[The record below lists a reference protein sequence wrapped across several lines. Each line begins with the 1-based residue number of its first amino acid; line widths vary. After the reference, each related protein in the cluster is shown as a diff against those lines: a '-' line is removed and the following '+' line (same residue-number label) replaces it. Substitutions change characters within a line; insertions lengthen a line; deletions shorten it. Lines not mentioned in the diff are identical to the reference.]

1 MTKETMDDKV
11 IDAEVVSVD
20 AKVDGKKPA
29 KASRAKSSN
38 IGLTVLLLAAIG
50 GGVGAG
56 FWGWQLLQQQQLNT
70 VKLQQQIQQQQ
81 SKLSSFSQVFAEAKM
96 AEQAELEAVKQHVLA
111 TQQRLDSQNKRLL
124 SMSTTTKED
133 WQLLEARYL
142 LRLANQRLMTERDS
156 AGSVALLQAADNIL
170 RDLDDSSLFA
180 IRQSVAQDMAALK
193 LAPSI
198 DRDGVYLRLE
208 ALADNLK
215 QLPAIKPMPSPV
227 LDAQLSDP
235 ALTENDAE
243 TQAEP
248 QEQQRSGEIAA
259 SAPWW
264 YGAQQWA
271 LASLESAS
279 EYVRVRHHDA
289 PLLVLPPESQM
300 YVTQNLRLNLEQAQL
315 ALLGEE
321 QKIYQSSLA
330 QTAQLLRDYYQL
342 NNQVEVFIE
351 DVEQLQALNIR
362 RHLPTISGSLAQ
374 LDAYIERLHKLA
386 PAGGSASPAASA
398 EES

>member
-1 MTKETMDDKV
+1 MTDKKMDDNIV
-11 IDAEVVSVD
+11 DGEVVVTD
-20 AKVDGKKPA
+20 TTEKKSS
-29 KASRAKSSN
+29 KMKGAKSSN

-50 GGVGAG
+50 SGVGAG
-56 FWGWQLLQQQQLNT
+56 FWGWQLLLQQQNNT
-70 VKLQQQIQQQQ
+70 VQLQQQIQQQQ
-81 SKLSSFSQVFAEAKM
+81 SKLSSFSQLIASVQAD
-96 AEQAELEAVKQHVLA
+96 EQAELQAVKQQFLA

-124 SMSTTTKED
+124 SISTTTKED

-170 RDLDDSSLFA
+170 RDLDDSALFA
-180 IRQSVAQDMAALK
+180 IRQSVAQDIAALK

-198 DRDGVYLRLE
+198 DRDGVYLRLVS
-208 ALADNLK
+208 LADNLK
-215 QLPAIKPMPSPV
+215 QLPAIKPMPGPV
-227 LDAQLSDP
+227 LESQLNLAPKTVVEVSP
-235 ALTENDAE
+235 ENAVN
-243 TQAEP
+243 QSVW
-248 QEQQRSGEIAA
+248 QRIQQRGL
-259 SAPWW
+259 
-264 YGAQQWA
+264 A
-271 LASLESAS
+271 LLDNAS

-321 QKIYQSSLA
+321 QQIYQGSLA

-351 DVEQLQALNIR
+351 EVELLQALKIR
-362 RHLPTISGSLAQ
+362 RNLPGISGSLGQ

-386 PAGGSASPAASA
+386 PNSKSVTPASASVPVA

>member
-1 MTKETMDDKV
+1 MTDKKMDDNIV
-11 IDAEVVSVD
+11 DGEVVVTD
-20 AKVDGKKPA
+20 TADKKAPKAK
-29 KASRAKSSN
+29 SAKSSN

-56 FWGWQLLQQQQLNT
+56 FWGWQLLQQQQNST
-70 VKLQQQIQQQQ
+70 AQLQQQIQQQQ
-81 SKLSSFSQVFAEAKM
+81 SKLSSFSQQIASIQAD
-96 AEQAELEAVKQHVLA
+96 EQTELSAVKQQLLA

-124 SMSTTTKED
+124 SISTTTKED

-170 RDLDDSSLFA
+170 RDLDDSALFA
-180 IRQSVAQDMAALK
+180 IRQSVAQDIAALK

-198 DRDGVYLRLE
+198 DRDGVYLRLVS
-208 ALADNLK
+208 LADNLK

-227 LDAQLSDP
+227 LESQLNTAPETVDEVSP
-235 ALTENDAE
+235 LNVEN
-243 TQAEP
+243 QSVW
-248 QEQQRSGEIAA
+248 QRI
-259 SAPWW
+259 
-264 YGAQQWA
+264 QQWGLA
-271 LASLESAS
+271 LLDNAS

-321 QKIYQSSLA
+321 QQIYQGSLA
-330 QTAQLLRDYYQL
+330 QTAQLLREYYQL

-351 DVEQLQALNIR
+351 EVELLQALNIR
-362 RHLPTISGSLAQ
+362 RNLPGISGSLGQ

-386 PAGGSASPAASA
+386 PSSKSVTPAPAAVSTV

>member
-1 MTKETMDDKV
+1 MTDKKMDDNIV
-11 IDAEVVSVD
+11 DGEVVITD
-20 AKVDGKKPA
+20 TAEKKSPNT
-29 KASRAKSSN
+29 KSAKSSN
-38 IGLTVLLLAAIG
+38 VGLTVLLLAAIG

-56 FWGWQLLQQQQLNT
+56 FWGWQLLQQQQNNT
-70 VKLQQQIQQQQ
+70 AQLQQQIQQQQ
-81 SKLSSFSQVFAEAKM
+81 SKLSTFSQLIASVQAD
-96 AEQAELEAVKQHVLA
+96 EQAELQAVKQQLLA

-124 SMSTTTKED
+124 SISTTTKED

-170 RDLDDSSLFA
+170 RDLDDSALFA
-180 IRQSVAQDMAALK
+180 IRQSVAQDIAALK

-198 DRDGVYLRLE
+198 DRDGVYLRLVS
-208 ALADNLK
+208 LADNLK
-215 QLPAIKPMPSPV
+215 QLPAIKPMSGPV
-227 LDAQLSDP
+227 LESQLNLAPKTVVEVSP
-235 ALTENDAE
+235 ENVVN
-243 TQAEP
+243 QSVW
-248 QEQQRSGEIAA
+248 QRI
-259 SAPWW
+259 
-264 YGAQQWA
+264 QQWSLA
-271 LASLESAS
+271 LLDNAS

-321 QKIYQSSLA
+321 QQIYQGSLA

-351 DVEQLQALNIR
+351 EVELLQALKIR
-362 RHLPTISGSLAQ
+362 RNLPGISGSLGQ

-386 PAGGSASPAASA
+386 PNSKSVTPVVSSA

>member
-1 MTKETMDDKV
+1 MTEEKMDEK
-11 IDAEVVSVD
+11 IIEAEVVATET
-20 AKVDGKKPA
+20 AKS
-29 KASRAKSSN
+29 KASKNTAKRSSN
-38 IGLTVLLLAAIG
+38 LGVTLLLLAAIG

-56 FWGWQLLQQQQLNT
+56 FWGWQLLQKQQSDTEL
-70 VKLQQQIQQQQ
+70 LQEKIQQQQ
-81 SKLSSFSQVFAEAKM
+81 SKLSAFSEVFA
-96 AEQAELEAVKQHVLA
+96 AEKAEEQNELSLVKQQLLA

-124 SMSTTTKED
+124 SISTTTKED

-142 LRLANQRLMTERDS
+142 LRLSNQRLMTERDS

-170 RDLDDSSLFA
+170 RDLDDSALFA
-180 IRQSVAQDMAALK
+180 IRQSVAQDIAALK

-198 DRDGVYLRLE
+198 DRDGVYLRLVS
-208 ALADNLK
+208 LADNLK
-215 QLPAIKPMPSPV
+215 QLPAIKPMPGPV
-227 LDAQLSDP
+227 LESQLNETPDVDVVNEIPPTKSEEQSFW
-235 ALTENDAE
+235 LRAE
-243 TQAEP
+243 
-248 QEQQRSGEIAA
+248 
-259 SAPWW
+259 
-264 YGAQQWA
+264 QWGGN
-271 LASLESAS
+271 LLKSAS

-321 QKIYQSSLA
+321 QQIYQGSLA

-342 NNQVEVFIE
+342 NNQVEVF
-351 DVEQLQALNIR
+351 VEEVESLQALNIR
-362 RHLPTISGSLAQ
+362 RNLPSISGSLGQ

-386 PAGGSASPAASA
+386 PDSKRATPAPVSVTAA